1 MLNSELLAV
10 IYGLA
15 SAVAWGAGD
24 FSGGFATRHDSAFT
38 VTIISQAV
46 GMIILVITAMVVPVS
61 LPPSII
67 LVYAAVAG
75 AAGAF
80 GLVLFYSGL
89 ARGRMGIVA
98 PISAVVTAVLPVMVG
113 IWLEGLPSWV
123 QLTGFGIAFGAV
135 WLLSRSQGVF
145 NVTPVELGLSVG
157 AGVCFGLFFIFIGLA
172 SDIAIIVPLI
182 MAKLVGITLLL
193 IVARL
198 LKKGGIPAVRH
209 LPIICLAGI
218 FDVSGNSFYA
228 LAARTGRLD
237 IAAVLS
243 SLYPASTVLLAWLIL
258 KETMRRQQWLGLA
271 AALAAL
277 VFISF

>member
-10 IYGLA
+10 VYGLA
-15 SAVAWGAGD
+15 SAAAWGAGD

-46 GMIILVITAMVVPVS
+46 GMIILVITAIVVPVS

-80 GLVLFYSGL
+80 GLVTFYSGL

-98 PISAVVTAVLPVMVG
+98 PISAVVTAVLPVLVG

-123 QLTGFGIAFGAV
+123 QLAGFGIAFGAV
-135 WLLSRSQGVF
+135 WLLSRSQGAF

-157 AGVCFGLFFIFIGLA
+157 AGVCSGSFLFSSVL
-172 SDIAIIVPLI
+172 P
-182 MAKLVGITLLL
+182 AKS
-193 IVARL
+193 RL
-198 LKKGGIPAVRH
+198 L
-209 LPIICLAGI
+209 
-218 FDVSGNSFYA
+218 
-228 LAARTGRLD
+228 
-237 IAAVLS
+237 
-243 SLYPASTVLLAWLIL
+243 SL
-258 KETMRRQQWLGLA
+258 
-271 AALAAL
+271 
-277 VFISF
+277 